1 MCFISNQPVRC
12 VLRPVSQYSVF
23 YVQSASTV
31 CFTSSQPVRCVL
43 RPVSQY
49 SVFYVQSASTVCFTS
64 SQPLRCVLRPV
75 SQYSVFYV
83 QSAITVCLRPV
94 SQYGV
99 FYVQSASTVCFTS
112 SQPLRC
118 VLRPVS
124 QYSVFYVQSA
134 STVCFTSS
142 QPVRLYQSQRQ
153 YTTTG
158 LLKPVSKR
166 PWIWLATF
174 GCCFFCSRS
183 SNAELDF
190 SNYDQTPV
198 IWPLFKIIK
207 PEGFDSESAS
217 TIMDLIYA
225 KYQTLNN
232 YMRCFIKTKH

>member
-12 VLRPVSQYSVF
+12 VLRPISQYSVF

-31 CFTSSQPVRCVL
+31 CFTSSQPVQCV
-43 RPVSQY
+43 
-49 SVFYVQSASTVCFTS
+49 
-64 SQPLRCVLRPV
+64 
-75 SQYSVFYV
+75 
-83 QSAITVCLRPV
+83 LRPV

-99 FYVQSASTVCFTS
+99 FYVQSASTVCF
-112 SQPLRC
+112 C
-118 VLRPVS
+118 
-124 QYSVFYVQSA
+124 VQSA

-198 IWPLFKIIK
+198 IWPLVKIIK

-225 KYQTLNN
+225 KYQTSNN